1 MPAEGPRPGP
11 GARAAAL
18 ARSTAQRTRAGAQSL
33 RGASRTLLDSIPTE
47 ARRELRGSLWRLRKV
62 RTPQQ
67 AAAAFEAEIAVLL
80 QVVTPM
86 LAEHPLPV
94 HRTGSARAVVA
105 GGAAL
110 AATGEQL
117 EAVVAVFSEGVA
129 VPATLPIALSAIFL
143 SLALEL
149 YVATSL
155 RVHDLRAAGAVVDPQ
170 AVAAE
175 VGWAMAGASGRP
187 VRAAM
192 GRKLAARLSARMLS
206 RWGRG
211 LVPLAGAVYSG
222 WDAQRTIAAISDL
235 GVPGPVRPARAA
247 NRVKP
252 ALPEAEG
259 TGDVGA

>member
-1 MPAEGPRPGP
+1 MRAERDPRLNR
-11 GARAAAL
+11 ARAVAL
-18 ARSTAQRTRAGAQSL
+18 GRLAVDRALVAARSTRTATQAVL
-33 RGASRTLLDSIPTE
+33 ASVPPD

-62 RTPQQ
+62 RTPHQ
-67 AAAAFEAEIAVLL
+67 AAAAFEAEIGVLL

-86 LAEHPLPV
+86 LAERPLPV
-94 HRTGSARAVVA
+94 RRTGSARVVVA

-117 EAVVAVFSEGVA
+117 EAVVALFSDGAA
-129 VPATLPIALSAIFL
+129 VPATLPIALVAIFL

-155 RVHDLRAAGAVVDPQ
+155 RVHDLRAAGAPVDPQ

-187 VRAAM
+187 GRAAL
-192 GRKLAARLSARMLS
+192 GRKLATRLTARMLN

-222 WDAQRTIAAISDL
+222 WDAQRTIAAISEL
-235 GVPGPVRPARAA
+235 GAPGRAQWVDPTGTA
-247 NRVKP
+247 NGVKP
-252 ALPEAEG
+252 ALPEAE
-259 TGDVGA
+259 